1 MRFLDPL
8 FLFALVFILIPVLIH
23 FFHFKRYKT
32 IFFSQVG
39 FLKAIKQ
46 ESKKKNNIKQ
56 LLILIS
62 RILAITFLVF
72 AFAEPYL
79 PVNRS
84 ITRTSQ
90 QLIGVYIDNSF
101 SMKKM
106 SENGT
111 LLDEARNTAISI
123 VNSYGPGAN
132 FILLSNQ
139 SNNPNQQQTLNKEQF
154 ISELSKLEESPNNLP
169 LSKAVQQFKG
179 QTRNSKDKSDRSIYL
194 LSDFQKYVSDFE
206 KLEADSNIQS
216 FLIPFKSD
224 VNNNLMVD
232 TCWLETPGRRQ
243 GQTETL
249 HVRIQNQS
257 NQTYQNSPVRL
268 QINDTLKAVSTL
280 TIAPDETQEI
290 EFSYRNNKQ
299 GIHLA
304 RVELDDYPTVFDNTF
319 YFSYSVEKKADV
331 LAIYRPEEETINL
344 LENLFSEDE
353 NISFSSMEEKKIQL
367 GQFDEYQCIF
377 LLNLNELSTG
387 LTNALINFVEEGGT
401 LCVFPGNKLEVNSY
415 NSLYSQLEAGS
426 ITGKDT
432 FRIKMSNVN
441 YRHPLF
447 NDVFTRE
454 DENIE
459 LPYLSESYRFQSSTN
474 SLETKIITNNNE
486 STAISEYPFGLGR
499 LYNFSFTLNPEITDF
514 YKQVI
519 FVPVIYNM
527 ALNSYEPQT
536 IQYTLSDNQLI
547 ELRKNK
553 QIPIGQFITISKQDG
568 TTNQLPV
575 LSDRTDYFRINPS
588 SFTNKAGFY
597 KLTSGEQTIRT
608 LAFNYKR
615 EESLSESY
623 STDEIRDLIKDWD
636 NQPMVIESNL
646 PEFNEVIESL
656 NDGTELWKLFILMG
670 LLFVLFEAMLIR
682 LWK

>member
-1 MRFLDPL
+1 MRFVDPL
-8 FLFALVFILIPVLIH
+8 FLFALVFILVPILIH

-32 IFFSQVG
+32 VFFSQVG

-46 ESKKKNNIKQ
+46 ESKKKNDIKQ
-56 LLILIS
+56 LLILLS
-62 RILAITFLVF
+62 RILAITFIVI
-72 AFAEPYL
+72 AFTQPYL
-79 PVNRS
+79 PVNRN
-84 ITRTSQ
+84 IKRTSQ
-90 QLIGVYIDNSF
+90 QLIGIYIDNSF

-106 SENGT
+106 SEKGM
-111 LLDEARNTAISI
+111 LLDEAKNTALSI
-123 VNSYGPGAN
+123 ANSYGPGAN

-139 SNNPNQQQTLNKEQF
+139 SNNLNQQQILNKEQF
-154 ISELSKLEESPNNLP
+154 IAELSKVIESPNNMP
-169 LSKAVQQFKG
+169 LSKAAQQFKG
-179 QTRNSKDKSDRSIYL
+179 QTRNSKDKTDRSLYL
-194 LSDFQKYVSDFE
+194 LSDFQKYISDFE
-206 KLEADSNIQS
+206 QLEADSNIQT

-224 VNNNLMVD
+224 ANNNLMVD

-249 HVRIQNQS
+249 HVRIQNRS
-257 NQTYQNSPVRL
+257 NQTYQNTPVRL
-268 QINDTLKAVSTL
+268 QINDTLKAVSTI
-280 TIAPDETQEI
+280 TIAPEETTEL

-299 GIHLA
+299 GTHLA

-319 YFSYSVEKKADV
+319 YFSYSVEKKANA
-331 LAIYRPEEETINL
+331 LAIYRPEEEAINL
-344 LENLFSEDE
+344 FENLFLEDE
-353 NISFSSMEEKKIQL
+353 NINFSGMEEKKIQL
-367 GQFDEYQCIF
+367 GQFDDYQCIF

-387 LTNALINFVEEGGT
+387 LATALVNFVNEGGS
-401 LCVFPGNKLEVNSY
+401 LCVFPGDNADVNSY
-415 NSLYSQLEAGS
+415 NSFYSQLEAGT

-432 FRIKMSNVN
+432 FRIKMSDVN
-441 YRHPLF
+441 FQHPLF
-447 NDVFTRE
+447 NDVFSRE

-459 LPYLSESYRFQSSTN
+459 LPYLSESYRFQTSTN

-486 STAISEYPFGLGR
+486 STAISEYPFGLGK

-536 IQYTLSDNQLI
+536 IQHTLSDNQPI

-553 QIPIGQFITISKQDG
+553 EIPIGQFITISKQDG
-568 TTNQLPV
+568 SSNQLPV
-575 LSDRTDYFRINPS
+575 LSNRTDYFRINPGT
-588 SFTNKAGFY
+588 FTNEAGFY
-597 KLTSGEQTIRT
+597 ILTSNDNPIKT

-615 EESLSESY
+615 EESTSETY

-656 NDGTELWKLFILMG
+656 NDGTELWKVFILLG

-682 LWK
+682 FWK